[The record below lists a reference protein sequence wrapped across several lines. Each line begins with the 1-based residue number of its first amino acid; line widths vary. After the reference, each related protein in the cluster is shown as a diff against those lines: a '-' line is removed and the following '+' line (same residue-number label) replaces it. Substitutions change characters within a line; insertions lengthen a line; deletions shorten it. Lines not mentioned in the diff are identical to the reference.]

1 MRRFFSTTVGRT
13 PLVRAGPP
21 GPAASS
27 IDKYHQQADEGV
39 GRGPGGPPH
48 CSPEQVFFSLQSF
61 LPFV

>member
-1 MRRFFSTTVGRT
+1 M
-13 PLVRAGPP
+13 
-21 GPAASS
+21 
-27 IDKYHQQADEGV
+27 YQQADECV